1 MTSFVG
7 KKSVKTYEG
16 KRRGYCLK
24 MPKRLCYSY
33 NAKPA
38 TIKITG
44 ATRGKRSL
52 ARSIQSASF
61 SSSFSEAPPLVFRS
75 SLPLCSRRTARF
87 FVVDVDVW
95 FVPFFRHRLNGVRI
109 SSFLLVFDDASFRVP
124 LLLFLS
130 SLFLLAAL

>member
-1 MTSFVG
+1 MFEDAS
-7 KKSVKTYEG
+7 
-16 KRRGYCLK
+16 
-24 MPKRLCYSY
+24 KRLCYSY

-61 SSSFSEAPPLVFRS
+61 SSSFFRAPPLVFRFVA
-75 SLPLCSRRTARF
+75 LLEEDRARF

-109 SSFLLVFDDASFRVP
+109 SSFLLVFDDASFRVARAP
-124 LLLFLS
+124 
-130 SLFLLAAL
+130 